1 MRVHSPPHR
10 KPYIVH
16 RIVAVKFYHTS
27 HWINLA
33 NSACSRFLEMGVS
46 VEADWLN
53 LINLLGVRRERGGIP
68 CEGGGSDQLFH
79 VDQQGATD

>member
-1 MRVHSPPHR
+1 MHRV
-10 KPYIVH
+10 
-16 RIVAVKFYHTS
+16 VAVKFYHTS

-33 NSACSRFLEMGVS
+33 ISVCSRFLEMGVD

-53 LINLLGVRRERGGIP
+53 LINLLGVRRERGGVP
-68 CEGGGSDQLFH
+68 CERGGSDQLIH